1 MWRLE
6 IGCGDLLFG
15 LDVCPANKERIFPPF
30 LLFVG
35 MTIASSACLQYIFRI
50 YDTMNS
56 NGSMGELVGDF
67 YVHLVDGAE
76 VSKDLTSSTKLL
88 TSKKIPTVMHFYD
101 GG

>member
-1 MWRLE
+1 MLVIHRHN
-6 IGCGDLLFG
+6 C
-15 LDVCPANKERIFPPF
+15 
-30 LLFVG
+30 
-35 MTIASSACLQYIFRI
+35 
-50 YDTMNS
+50 TMSS

-76 VSKDLTSSTKLL
+76 VSKALTSSTKLL